1 MSKGLIQ
8 VSTFPQQCKKLKP
21 NITVGDLNDVTLGS
35 SAIFQSLNPREAS
48 KIENLGQKQL

>member
-35 SAIFQSLNPREAS
+35 SAIFENQYPKEAP
-48 KIENLGQKQL
+48 